1 MLEHR
6 HPHPHIDPR
15 QPRNDTEPATNP
27 PVFAWKPMDSASGY
41 SLTVAADPDLAAP
54 LIDLRGLTDPLW
66 LPEAALP
73 PGDYYWRWGADGKVS
88 EVFRFRVTQ
97 TAAVVEVPPAAQWLA
112 RLPSTH
118 PRLYLR
124 PEDIPGLR
132 RSLSGGKRER
142 LQAAAEVVLAQEHQI
157 AEPPFLP
164 DRNLDYNAFFRA
176 WSPVM
181 WESRQFVSGAQTL
194 ALAYLATGEARYA
207 RAACER
213 MASISLWDPM
223 GSSHLSHND
232 EAHMSVIWNG
242 SKVCDWVW
250 DQFSEQELAL
260 VIEQFRRRG
269 QITYEHMHGSG
280 SYGVTRFDS
289 HAGREIVFL
298 ALLAIV
304 FHEHIPEA
312 RQWLEWLR
320 PVLCGI
326 WPVWAG
332 DDGAWAEGPS
342 YGLAYVGIMTM
353 FATALKRGIG
363 VDLYRRPFW
372 RGHAD
377 WRQWCFPYYA
387 EWMGFGDH
395 SERWKGT
402 WESNA
407 DLVELIDRETGAG
420 AFSGYVAAQ
429 RAVAETLEDRFG
441 DAAPRVD
448 PQSLLAGPAPQAAA
462 PRQSSVLRVFPA
474 AGWAAF
480 RTDLHDE
487 SRDIALIFRSSP
499 FGAVSHSHANQND
512 FILHAGGRVLAMPSG
527 YYDGY
532 GSRHHTH
539 WVWHTKS
546 HNCVTLSDAGQ
557 IMRSH
562 DSQGEIVNAFEDER
576 LAYLCGNA
584 DAAYADRASRCRRH
598 VAFLKPHNCFLMVDE
613 FAAAPGIVSALQWN
627 IHSWNAF
634 AVDEEARSF
643 FLVREDSS
651 LRGHFM
657 QHTNAFFSL
666 TDGWDPPPGTNKVS
680 EQWYHQYHLRF
691 TVTGLYS
698 RCALGVVL
706 APGCGAVPAASV
718 VTERVEAT
726 EVARIGEDV
735 LLVNG
740 GGGIR
745 YETVRSEAPA
755 ALLIGGHRYEIG
767 DDGVRVV

>member
-15 QPRNDTEPATNP
+15 QPRNDTEPGTNP
-27 PVFAWKPMDSASGY
+27 PIFAWKPMDNASGY

-66 LPEAALP
+66 LPEDALP
-73 PGDYYWRWGADGKVS
+73 PGDYYWRWGADGEVS
-88 EVFRFRVTQ
+88 EVFRFRVTKR
-97 TAAVVEVPPAAQWLA
+97 AAVVQVPPAAQWLA
-112 RLPSTH
+112 RLPDSH

-124 PEDIPGLR
+124 PEDTPALRHGLTPE
-132 RSLSGGKRER
+132 KWER
-142 LQAAAEVVLAQEHQI
+142 LHAAAEIIVAQEHHI

-194 ALAYLATGEARYA
+194 ALAYLATGEVKYA

-250 DQFSEQELAL
+250 DQFTEQELAL

-298 ALLAIV
+298 ALLALV

-353 FATALKRGIG
+353 FATALKRGVG

-487 SRDIALIFRSSP
+487 SRDIALLFRSSP

-657 QHTNAFFSL
+657 QHTNAFFTL
-666 TDGWDPPPGTNKVS
+666 TDGWDPPPGTNKIS

-698 RCALGVVL
+698 RCVLGVVL
-706 APGCGAVPAASV
+706 APGCSAVPAASV
-718 VTERVEAT
+718 VTERVERT

-740 GGGIR
+740 GGGIQ
-745 YETVRSEAPA
+745 YETVRSEALA
-755 ALLIGGHRYEIG
+755 ALVIEGCRYEIG